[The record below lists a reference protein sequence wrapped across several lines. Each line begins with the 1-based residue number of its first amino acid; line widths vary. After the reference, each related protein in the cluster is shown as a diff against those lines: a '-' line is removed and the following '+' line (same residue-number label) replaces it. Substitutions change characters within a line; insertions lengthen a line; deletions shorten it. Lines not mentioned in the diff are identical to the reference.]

1 MNKTSSEEVSW
12 NGAIVKILFIQNF
25 NNPLKLGNQNNMYIF
40 GLNIILILEI
50 HIEYVYLEDGM
61 KTNVPLRGTNNP
73 SWYLRAKW

>member
-1 MNKTSSEEVSW
+1 
-12 NGAIVKILFIQNF
+12 
-25 NNPLKLGNQNNMYIF
+25 MYIF

-73 SWYLRAKW
+73 S